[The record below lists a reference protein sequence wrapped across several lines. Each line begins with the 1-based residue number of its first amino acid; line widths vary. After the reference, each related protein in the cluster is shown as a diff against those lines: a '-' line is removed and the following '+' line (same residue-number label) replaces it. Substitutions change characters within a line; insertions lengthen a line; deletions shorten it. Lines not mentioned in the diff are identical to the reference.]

1 MFLGIEEVEH
11 LYKELG
17 AYGITDLHTKFI
29 HNNISSKQ
37 VWKLSEQKLEEIG
50 ISQKQIAKYFRAKR
64 ERNPVFST
72 KRYEGIVGK
81 QKDLIYDS
89 NGTF

>member
-1 MFLGIEEVEH
+1 M
-11 LYKELG
+11 
-17 AYGITDLHTKFI
+17 HTTFI

-50 ISQKQIAKYFRAKR
+50 LSQKEIAKYFQAKA
-64 ERNPVFST
+64 ERGQIFST

-81 QKDLIYDS
+81 RKDLVYDS
-89 NGTF
+89 NGIF